1 MQKLIFIALYLF
13 TTTAFSMEKVK
24 RDEITAIIPKEL
36 SSLAHEDLNSLNKKF
51 KSKISDKNDSS
62 LFLNYFSTNDVT
74 IGLKD
79 KKFKYVLIQA
89 NDQMVNKSS
98 GLFARA
104 YSNLTDEQ
112 KAKIAE
118 EMRAPTHIAGRTISI
133 DLPEEGMKLEFD
145 NNEKKTLNS
154 VILWPVGG
162 DHP

>member
-1 MQKLIFIALYLF
+1 MQKLICIFILAF
-13 TTTAFSMEKVK
+13 ASNAFSMEKVK
-24 RDEITAIIPKEL
+24 RDTITSIVPKEL
-36 SSLAHEDLNSLNKKF
+36 GSLSNEDLNSLNKKF

-62 LFLNYFSTNDVT
+62 LFLNYFSKNDVT

-89 NDQMVNKSS
+89 NDQMITKSA

-104 YSNLTDEQ
+104 YSGLTDEQ
-112 KAKIAE
+112 KSKITE
-118 EMRAPTHIAGRTISI
+118 ELRSSSHSAGRTIAI
-133 DLPEEGMKLEFD
+133 DMPEEGMKLEFD

-162 DHP
+162 EHP